1 MTKMQV
7 IDKIARERLVETIV
21 CNVAH
26 SPLTDDLKDLS
37 QYIYVALMRYSED
50 TIREM
55 HEGGRMNY
63 FVTRIVM
70 NQLHG
75 DHSHYAM
82 NYRRPAERRAPL
94 TEAYKMTEDD

>member
-37 QYIYVALMRYSED
+37 QYIYVRLLDYSDEE
-50 TIREM
+50 IAAVRNFN
-55 HEGGRMNY
+55 H
-63 FVTRIVM
+63 FISRIVI

>member
-1 MTKMQV
+1 ME
-7 IDKIARERLVETIV
+7 IIERLAKERCVETIV

-26 SPLTDDLKDLS
+26 SPLTDDLQDLS
-37 QYIYVALMRYSED
+37 QYIYLALMKYSTEVLA
-50 TIREM
+50 ELY
-55 HEGGRMNY
+55 EGGRIDY
-63 FVTRIVM
+63 FVTRIAM